1 MLEVSSTMN
10 QAIVPQNVLDDL
22 SKFISSFSDL
32 PHPLLIA
39 QKFCLKYKEYG
50 KQFGLP
56 VIVDMVEQLIKK
68 NS

>member
-1 MLEVSSTMN
+1 MD
-10 QAIVPQNVLDDL
+10 QAIVPQDVLDDL

-32 PHPLLIA
+32 HPLLIA

-56 VIVDMVEQLIKK
+56 VIVDMVEYLIRN
-68 NS
+68 NSEGSDHL